1 MSMAKRKISQW
12 WLAGLAAMFPAG
24 VLIPSSALALAAR
37 QGGDGVRDGYGRA
50 MLALIVLGG
59 LCALGS
65 VVALLVAWCAAV
77 LNARLLPDRR
87 WYSALLWGGTA
98 GILTTPLLGLG
109 VLLFGSVMTAYLVAG
124 PDGVAAQP
132 SATIPTGRGLPL
144 HGVLWPSLATTSA
157 GYSVAVAGAIIV
169 GAAWWAAIFNAHLLE
184 DKTWFRRLR
193 WTGVAAALTMPLL
206 GFGALILLVSL
217 SAYVR
222 LAPDGL
228 TAGALQTRVPTLTR
242 T

>member
-12 WLAGLAAMFPAG
+12 LLAGLAAMFPAG

-109 VLLFGSVMTAYLVAG
+109 VLLFGSVMTAYLVARR
-124 PDGVAAQP
+124 DGVAARA
-132 SATIPTGRGLPL
+132 SASIPTKRGLPL
-144 HGVLWPSLATTSA
+144 HGVLRLSLATTAA
-157 GYSVAVAGAIIV
+157 GSSVPVARAMIL
-169 GAAWWAAIFNAHLLE
+169 GAAWWPAIFTAHLLE
-184 DKTWFRRLR
+184 DKTC
-193 WTGVAAALTMPLL
+193 
-206 GFGALILLVSL
+206 S
-217 SAYVR
+217 
-222 LAPDGL
+222 
-228 TAGALQTRVPTLTR
+228 
-242 T
+242 

>member
-109 VLLFGSVMTAYLVAG
+109 VLLFGSVMTAYLRVGTAVSRRCAG
-124 PDGVAAQP
+124 LECARYQ
-132 SATIPTGRGLPL
+132 IPEP
-144 HGVLWPSLATTSA
+144 
-157 GYSVAVAGAIIV
+157 
-169 GAAWWAAIFNAHLLE
+169 
-184 DKTWFRRLR
+184 
-193 WTGVAAALTMPLL
+193 
-206 GFGALILLVSL
+206 
-217 SAYVR
+217 
-222 LAPDGL
+222 
-228 TAGALQTRVPTLTR
+228 
-242 T
+242 

>member
-12 WLAGLAAMFPAG
+12 WFAGLAAMFPAG

-77 LNARLLPDRR
+77 LNAWLLPDRR
-87 WYSALLWGGTA
+87 WYGALLWGGIA

-109 VLLFGSVMTAYLVAG
+109 VLLFGSVMTAYLRVGTAVSRRCAG
-124 PDGVAAQP
+124 LECARYQ
-132 SATIPTGRGLPL
+132 IPEP
-144 HGVLWPSLATTSA
+144 
-157 GYSVAVAGAIIV
+157 
-169 GAAWWAAIFNAHLLE
+169 
-184 DKTWFRRLR
+184 
-193 WTGVAAALTMPLL
+193 
-206 GFGALILLVSL
+206 
-217 SAYVR
+217 
-222 LAPDGL
+222 
-228 TAGALQTRVPTLTR
+228 
-242 T
+242 

>member
-1 MSMAKRKISQW
+1 
-12 WLAGLAAMFPAG
+12 MFPAG

-37 QGGDGVRDGYGRA
+37 QRGDGVRDGYGRA

-65 VVALLVAWCAAV
+65 AVALLVAWCAAV

-87 WYSALLWGGTA
+87 WYSALLWGGIA

-132 SATIPTGRGLPL
+132 SATIPTKRVITRWSGGGWALAGIGLFVACWCPSWPVGAFRCTASSG
-144 HGVLWPSLATTSA
+144 HRWPPRQRDTRWPSRARSSWVPHGGPRSSTPTCLKTRLGS
-157 GYSVAVAGAIIV
+157 GGCV
-169 GAAWWAAIFNAHLLE
+169 GPE
-184 DKTWFRRLR
+184 S
-193 WTGVAAALTMPLL
+193 P
-206 GFGALILLVSL
+206 
-217 SAYVR
+217 
-222 LAPDGL
+222 P
-228 TAGALQTRVPTLTR
+228 P
-242 T
+242 